1 MRQSLA
7 TPHLFQHVATRVED
21 GVFVLAASYDRP
33 ALLDDAAR
41 RTHEAL
47 AALLHD
53 RFTEPPSRAVTVYV
67 IDNPL
72 DWNILCVERLGHPCP
87 PTWLGAWFKES
98 RELFVNQQLGPTT
111 LVHELVHP
119 LIEPSGVPRW
129 LREGIAALYEQP
141 EVHGLEIHGTTNWR
155 VDDLR
160 RALRSPVDRDLAHL
174 DALFRMP
181 DDLFDGDHQLAA
193 YAVVRFACQWMD
205 LPKQDGLWRF
215 YRAWRDGMAS
225 DSTGEKAFA
234 AVFGRTP
241 HEADAEWQKWVRS
254 L

>member
-1 MRQSLA
+1 
-7 TPHLFQHVATRVED
+7 
-21 GVFVLAASYDRP
+21 
-33 ALLDDAAR
+33 
-41 RTHEAL
+41 
-47 AALLHD
+47 
-53 RFTEPPSRAVTVYV
+53 
-67 IDNPL
+67 
-72 DWNILCVERLGHPCP
+72 
-87 PTWLGAWFKES
+87 
-98 RELFVNQQLGPTT
+98 
-111 LVHELVHP
+111 
-119 LIEPSGVPRW
+119 
-129 LREGIAALYEQP
+129 
-141 EVHGLEIHGTTNWR
+141 
-155 VDDLR
+155 
-160 RALRSPVDRDLAHL
+160 
-174 DALFRMP
+174 MP